1 MADENTDLAEWAKML
16 KALSNVHRLRVYQT
30 LFSGELASCCDRI
43 EAREPVV
50 AQADLVKLLGL
61 AQSTISQ
68 HLKVLEE
75 AGLVI
80 TERRGPWTCYRA
92 NRERAARLG
101 EYFRSVAEAQS
112 LRCDRRTPAPR
123 SPAQAPSQGE
133 DG

>member
-1 MADENTDLAEWAKML
+1 VADEKADLAEWSKML

-30 LFSGELASCCDRI
+30 LFSGELVSCCDRI
-43 EAREPVV
+43 EACEPVV

-68 HLKVLEE
+68 HLNVLEE
-75 AGLVI
+75 AGLVT

-101 EYFRSVAEAQS
+101 EFFSGIA
-112 LRCDRRTPAPR
+112 
-123 SPAQAPSQGE
+123 

>member
-1 MADENTDLAEWAKML
+1 VADQKTDLVRLAKML

-43 EAREPVV
+43 EACEPVV

-68 HLKVLEE
+68 HLNVLEE

-92 NRERAARLG
+92 SREQATRLG
-101 EYFRSVAEAQS
+101 EYFRSLAEAQS
-112 LRCDRRTPAPR
+112 PLGDRRTPEP
-123 SPAQAPSQGE
+123 P
-133 DG
+133 

>member
-30 LFSGELASCCDRI
+30 LFSGGLASCCDRI

-68 HLKVLEE
+68 HLKVLEG

-112 LRCDRRTPAPR
+112 LRCDRRTPEA
-123 SPAQAPSQGE
+123 
-133 DG
+133 